1 MNDMDTADALRR
13 AVAECL
19 QQIAP
24 EMDPATLDP
33 RRSLREQADLDSFD
47 FLRLLMALNER
58 VGVEVPEADYGLVDS
73 LDGLVNYLGRH
84 GASRPS

>member
-1 MNDMDTADALRR
+1 MNDMDTSDALRR
-13 AVAECL
+13 SVAECL
-19 QQIAP
+19 RQIAP
-24 EMDPATLDP
+24 EVDPAVLDP

-73 LDGLVNYLGRH
+73 LDGLVDYLGRH
-84 GASRPS
+84 APRVA